1 MVVFML
7 LNDEASFV
15 YDELLEIKL
24 NVLKIG

>member
-1 MVVFML
+1 MVVFVL

-15 YDELLEIKL
+15 CDELLEIKL